1 MERYYIATLHAIN
14 LIGHQSVRKLV
25 EIFGSAENV
34 WRSEI
39 SQLKESN
46 FNPKMIENLIE
57 FRSKFPDAV
66 EKLVK
71 FCEVKKVKI
80 CTYYDEEYPPILKE
94 ISGAPVVFYH
104 YGELKPEAKR
114 VSMVGTR
121 NPTDYGKKVALKLGE
136 ELAAAGLTVVSG
148 AARGIDTFSHQAAL
162 KVGRTVAVLGYG
174 INKMPS
180 YNRKLFEDI
189 VENGGVVMT
198 EFPPNFEGD
207 KGTFPARNRIIA
219 GLSKSLVVVEAGER
233 SGALITAG
241 FAADFSREVFVVPN
255 SIFSDKSAGCHK
267 LINDGAF
274 LLTSSADVLECYNL
288 QNKKTAPKIEPE
300 VKLEGAEKIIY
311 DAIPNDAEITL
322 DEILMS
328 VDEVSPAEIAEIML
342 SLELKGYIVEN
353 DDKYSRK

>member
-1 MERYYIATLHAIN
+1 MERYYIATLHAIS

-34 WRSEI
+34 WRADS
-39 SQLKESN
+39 SKLKESD
-46 FNPKMIENLIE
+46 FKPKMIENLLE
-57 FRSKFPDAV
+57 FRSKYPDAV

-80 CTYYDEEYPPILKE
+80 CTSYDENYPPILKE
-94 ISGAPVVFYH
+94 ISGAPVVFY
-104 YGELKPEAKR
+104 YRGELNPDAKR
-114 VSMVGTR
+114 VSIVGTR
-121 NPTDYGKKVALKLGE
+121 EPTAYGKKVATMLGE
-136 ELAAAGLTVVSG
+136 ELSAAGLTVVSG
-148 AARGIDTFSHQAAL
+148 AARGIDTFAHTAAL

-174 INKMPS
+174 INKIPPDKQ
-180 YNRKLFEDI
+180 KLFKEI
-189 VENGGVVMT
+189 VVSGGVVMT

-219 GLSKSLVVVEAGER
+219 GLSKSVIIVEAGEK

-241 FAADFSREVFVVPN
+241 FPN
-255 SIFSDKSAGCHK
+255 SIFSGKSAGCHK
-267 LINDGAF
+267 LINDGAI

-288 QNKKTAPKIEPE
+288 QNKKTAPKVEPE

-311 DAIPNDAEITL
+311 EAIPNDDAITL

-328 VDEVSPAEIAEIML
+328 VDEVSPAEITSIIL
-342 SLELKGYIVEN
+342 NLELKGYISEE